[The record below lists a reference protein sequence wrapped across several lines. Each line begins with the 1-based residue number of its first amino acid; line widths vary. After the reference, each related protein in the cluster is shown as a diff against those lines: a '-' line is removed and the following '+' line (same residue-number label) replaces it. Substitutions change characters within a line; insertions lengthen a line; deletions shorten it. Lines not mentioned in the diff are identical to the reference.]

1 MTVLRILFRC
11 SLDPLLS
18 WSQGSSTPWR
28 LLKNCLTRL
37 VFYFFNFFRLVRR
50 FYLIVSIQID
60 ITGCRLIYRVES
72 LRFTVIYGNILGLLS
87 EDVWRLCFWNRELS
101 ITKLVFICLH
111 KTRMIC
117 NILIL
122 ILIWFHKTKPFL
134 LQTLALIQMQ
144 HLCRLILLNPREQ
157 LLLIS
162 LDYNFRLIRWQIC
175 CFHVAA
181 VRLIL
186 LVWSSKLR

>member
-18 WSQGSSTPWR
+18 WSQGSSSPR
-28 LLKNCLTRL
+28 KLLKNCLTRL
-37 VFYFFNFFRLVRR
+37 VFHFLKFFRLVRR

-134 LQTLALIQMQ
+134 LQTLALIQLQ

-157 LLLIS
+157 LLLSS
-162 LDYNFRLIRWQIC
+162 LDYNYEKIN
-175 CFHVAA
+175 
-181 VRLIL
+181 
-186 LVWSSKLR
+186 

>member
-18 WSQGSSTPWR
+18 WSQGSSTPR
-28 LLKNCLTRL
+28 KLLKNCLTRL
-37 VFYFFNFFRLVRR
+37 VFHFLKFFRLVGR
-50 FYLIVSIQID
+50 FYLIVS
-60 ITGCRLIYRVES
+60 TGCRLIYRVES
-72 LRFTVIYGNILGLLS
+72 LRLTVIYGNILSLLS

-101 ITKLVFICLH
+101 ITKLVFIWLH

-134 LQTLALIQMQ
+134 LQTLALIQLQ